1 MSITEDMLTGYAL
14 GHLTP
19 EEEATVE
26 AHLKTHPEAAA
37 TVAGYLEGLAELV
50 MALPPEPLTETGEAE
65 LLARVRAAAT
75 ASSPAPSDA
84 DDLPPVVTL
93 PERPPERARG
103 GGGAGWWLGA
113 LSAAAV
119 AAALYVSVFAPPE
132 PEARVAGTLQEYQAE
147 PGAVSYTLEREGQAE
162 PLGTLVRLQDGR
174 VFVALSAP
182 PQGERVYQ
190 AWAIADAPV
199 SLGTFDGR
207 TFLSTAAVAEGNTF
221 GLTLEPPGGSEQPT
235 STPITLV
242 EL

>member
-19 EEEATVE
+19 EEEALVE

-50 MALPPEPLTETGEAE
+50 MALPPEPLAEGSEAE
-65 LLARVRAAAT
+65 LLARVRAASA
-75 ASSPAPSDA
+75 ASPDA
-84 DDLPPVVTL
+84 DDVPPVVTL
-93 PERPPERARG
+93 PERPPERARR
-103 GGGAGWWLGA
+103 GGGAAWWLGA

-119 AAALYVSVFAPPE
+119 AAALYVTVFAPLE
-132 PEARVAGTLQEYQAE
+132 PEARVAGTLQEYQAQ
-147 PGAVSYTLEREGQAE
+147 PGAVSYTLESEGQAE
-162 PLGTLVRLQDGR
+162 PLGTLVRLRDGR

-182 PQGERVYQ
+182 PREERVYQ

-199 SLGTFDGR
+199 SLGTFDGH
-207 TFLSTAAVAEGNTF
+207 TFLSTEAVAEGNTF

>member
-19 EEEATVE
+19 EKEALVE

-50 MALPPEPLTETGEAE
+50 MALPPEPLAEGGEAE
-65 LLARVRAAAT
+65 LLARVRAASAT
-75 ASSPAPSDA
+75 GSPDTG
-84 DDLPPVVTL
+84 DLPPVVTL
-93 PERPPERARG
+93 PERPPERARR
-103 GGGAGWWLGA
+103 GGGAAWWLGA

-119 AAALYVSVFAPPE
+119 AAALYVSVFDPLE
-132 PEARVAGTLQEYQAE
+132 PEARVAQTLQEYQAQ
-147 PGAVSYTLEREGQAE
+147 PGAVSYTLESEGRAE
-162 PLGTLVRLQDGR
+162 PLGTLVRLRDGR

-182 PQGERVYQ
+182 PKEEQVYQ

-199 SLGTFDGR
+199 SLGTFDGH
-207 TFLSTAAVAEGNTF
+207 TFLSTEAVAEGNTF